1 VRRPTDRP
9 RFALAALLVAASGAC
24 SLVYQVV
31 WERALRY
38 HFGGDSVSSAIVTGT
53 FLLGLGLGAVVF
65 ARRHS
70 RPFRVYALVE
80 AAIGVYGVLSL
91 PLLVTVAPALG
102 GLFGSAPAAAEGV
115 RPAVVVA
122 CVLFLVVPCVLIGGT
137 TPLMFDCF
145 VRPGGYGARAVGALY
160 GLNTLGAAVGVLA
173 APFALLN
180 RLSLPR
186 ALAVIG
192 AINLVLAIALW
203 AYGGRAAP
211 RETARASGEDLMTP
225 APAGAWPPLAL
236 AFVSGL
242 IALSFEVVLIRALF
256 VQNPSS
262 PYNFPAMLVPF
273 LLAIAVSSSRFT
285 RLPREDAA
293 ALVHRIGLLLAA
305 GAGAMLAA
313 VAASGGLALAGYRVT
328 RLGPRADEWALVAH
342 ATLLAGSLPLC
353 TGAIL
358 PLALRLAA
366 RTAGAL
372 PARTGPVVLASAAG
386 SFAGALLTQFVGFP
400 TLGTRGVVL
409 GLWGIGLAAGG
420 VCVWTAGVWRAARRG
435 FALAALALAAVTP
448 ALVPEPLWDVFVSG
462 VASPGAERV
471 EGVTGVAAIDWQPDG
486 GGDLLVNG
494 QYMSRIPD
502 HPRHVRLVSFP
513 LALPRRERVLLLGL
527 GGGGMVRHLV
537 RDPTVQSLDVVD
549 WSHELPRLLD
559 GPRARRL
566 LDDALRHPK
575 VRLCRCD
582 ARVALTLYPAG
593 AFDVVIDNLTIAH
606 WVGATGVKS
615 VEYFRRVRRVL
626 APDGVLV
633 YQGNWG
639 PARKAILAGLVDT
652 FPAVSVQSE
661 PAASDDEVV
670 LASAGPVA
678 LDPDHARRVLTQLA
692 RVTGI
697 GLPADTLAGLTRVS
711 RAELGGIEP
720 VRDDHLRYEYRRRP
734 GRGLERQVRR
744 WLWSRP

>member
-1 VRRPTDRP
+1 MTRRTDRP
-9 RFALAALLVAASGAC
+9 AFGLVALLVAASGFC

-38 HFGGDSVSSAIVTGT
+38 HFGGDSISAAIVTGT

-65 ARRHS
+65 ARRHR
-70 RPFRVYALVE
+70 RPFRVYGLVE
-80 AAIGVYGVLSL
+80 AAIGAYGMLSL

-102 GLFGSAPAAAEGV
+102 GLFGPSLAAAEGV

-145 VRPGGYGARAVGALY
+145 VRPGGYGARAVGVLY
-160 GLNTLGAAVGVLA
+160 ALNTLGAALGVLA
-173 APFALLN
+173 APFVLLN

-186 ALAVIG
+186 TLVVIG
-192 AINLVLAIALW
+192 AVNLVLAAALW
-203 AYGGRAAP
+203 AYGRRTAP
-211 RETARASGEDLMTP
+211 RETAPASGEEPVTP

-242 IALSFEVVLIRALF
+242 IALSFEVVLVRALF

-273 LLAIAVSSSRFT
+273 LLAIAASSSLFT

-293 ALVHRIGLLLAA
+293 ALVHRIGVLLAA
-305 GAGAMLAA
+305 GAAAMLAA
-313 VAASGGLALAGYRVT
+313 VVVSGGLALAGYRVT
-328 RLGPRADEWALVAH
+328 RLGPGADGWALVTH

-353 TGAIL
+353 TGAVL

-372 PARTGPVVLASAAG
+372 PARTGPIVLASAAG

-409 GLWGIGLAAGG
+409 GLHGIGLVAGG
-420 VCVWTAGVWRAARRG
+420 ICLWTAGVWRPARRR
-435 FALAALALAAVTP
+435 LALATLALVALAP
-448 ALVPEPLWDVFVSG
+448 ALVPDPLWHVFVSG
-462 VASPGAERV
+462 VAGPDAERI
-471 EGVTGVAAIDWQPDG
+471 EGVTGVAAIDWQPS
-486 GGDLLVNG
+486 GGDLFVTG

-537 RDPTVQSLDVVD
+537 RDPAIQRLDVVD

-582 ARVALTLYPAG
+582 ARVALSLYPAG
-593 AFDVVIDNLTIAH
+593 ALDVVIDNLTKAY

-626 APDGVLV
+626 GPEGVFV
-633 YQGNWG
+633 YHGNWG
-639 PARKAILAGLVDT
+639 GARPSILAGLVDT
-652 FPAVSVQSE
+652 FPVVRVQSGGDGL
-661 PAASDDEVV
+661 DDEVV
-670 LASAGPVA
+670 LASTATVA
-678 LDPDHARRVLTQLA
+678 PDPAHAARVLAGLEA
-692 RVTGI
+692 VTGVR
-697 GLPADTLAGLTRVS
+697 LPPETLAGWASVS
-711 RAELGGIEP
+711 RPEFGRIRP
-720 VRDDHLRYEYRRRP
+720 VEDDRLVHEYYRHPLRA
-734 GRGLERQVRR
+734 LERHVRR
-744 WLWSRP
+744 WLWARP